1 MTFETRPDRG
11 PEPSRA
17 MQALYDATWFA
28 LCEGDRYS
36 AMGRRAVANSFYKLL
51 PLLAE
56 ARKAMALETAAVQA
70 AGDGAATAGER
81 ALCML
86 PLAGIG
92 TIDAVSSSLAQDE

>member
-56 ARKAMALETAAVQA
+56 ARKAMALETAAVQV
-70 AGDGAATAGER
+70 AGDSAAMAGER

-92 TIDAVSSSLAQDE
+92 TIDAASSSLAQDE

>member
-1 MTFETRPDRG
+1 MTLETRPDRG
-11 PEPSRA
+11 PETSRA

-56 ARKAMALETAAVQA
+56 ARRAMALETGSGQA
-70 AGDGAATAGER
+70 AGVGAIAAGDR
-81 ALCML
+81 VLCML

-92 TIDAVSSSLAQDE
+92 TIDAASSPPAQDD

>member
-1 MTFETRPDRG
+1 MTLETRPDRG

-17 MQALYDATWFA
+17 LQALYDATWFA

-51 PLLAE
+51 PILAE
-56 ARKAMALETAAVQA
+56 ARKAMALETASVRA
-70 AGDGAATAGER
+70 ADDGAAVAGGP

-86 PLAGIG
+86 PLIGIE
-92 TIDAVSSSLAQDE
+92 TIDAASSPPAQDE